1 MVPAFND
8 SAGRLNQWLD
18 QEDLILRDG
27 DASRNRPLVRVAAA
41 RVGRLHPLMAAI
53 TPDQFH
59 SVDFVPSRN
68 PGCIEV
74 HDDRLSANP
83 RRSID
88 DEIPR
93 RLTASRGTFPK
104 RDLL

>member
-1 MVPAFND
+1 
-8 SAGRLNQWLD
+8 
-18 QEDLILRDG
+18 
-27 DASRNRPLVRVAAA
+27 
-41 RVGRLHPLMAAI
+41 MAAI

-83 RRSID
+83 RRSVD

-104 RDLL
+104 RDLLAIHDRGDLADGTGVVGLAHAHLGFGVGAGNLG